1 MKIKKFSQLENNN
14 PSIIRE
20 YDPRN
25 EVWITIDKDKKPKD
39 GDVVMDEDGDT
50 HTFSEKEGNIYG
62 TIIGVVIKEE
72 PGTEEDYE
80 LRLDR
85 LERLEENKM
94 EELLTE
100 WEKEYI
106 SIDLPEKIK
115 SETYYY
121 DNPSASIE
129 DIEFLLEVIKKL
141 RS

>member
-1 MKIKKFSQLENNN
+1 
-14 PSIIRE
+14 
-20 YDPRN
+20 
-25 EVWITIDKDKKPKD
+25 
-39 GDVVMDEDGDT
+39 MDEDGDT

-80 LRLDR
+80 QRIERLYK
-85 LERLEENKM
+85 LEENKM

-106 SIDLPEKIK
+106 DKHLPEKTK
-115 SETYYY
+115 SDFYY
-121 DNPSASIE
+121 DNPGAAIE
-129 DIEFLLEVIKKL
+129 DVEFLLEVIKKL